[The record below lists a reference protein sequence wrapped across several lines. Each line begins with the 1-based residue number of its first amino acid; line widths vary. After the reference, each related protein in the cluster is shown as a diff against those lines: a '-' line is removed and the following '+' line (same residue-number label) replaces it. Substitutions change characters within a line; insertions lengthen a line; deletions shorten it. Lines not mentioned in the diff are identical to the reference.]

1 MRARGYKGEGV
12 VDNTTWVRQTWFPHV
27 PGQEFKAAKCVIV
40 VKNPFDFM
48 WEKFEEKIKE
58 TKTTLG
64 MNLIKDNEKLF
75 NSFLASESEK
85 IRAFYDYW
93 LNSPVPY
100 FVLRIEDILVN
111 PERTLTLLFQFLLN
125 LESLKGSQME
135 HKILTFLKY
144 NKTYEAFL
152 NTYINSYESGV
163 NNYSLLQ
170 KNITLKVMKN
180 ELIKL
185 GYVNQKPGEHFTE
198 EKGFDENEMRAALE
212 LNEDEDK
219 WIHEHNI
226 MSIEEMIHDY
236 QRKQKYCLITYL
248 KVNSKKTKLTDDIDI
263 DE

>member
-1 MRARGYKGEGV
+1 MI
-12 VDNTTWVRQTWFPHV
+12 DNTTWIKQTWFPEV
-27 PGQEFKAAKCVIV
+27 PGQEFKAAKCIV
-40 VKNPFDFM
+40 VVKSPFDFM

-85 IRAFYDYW
+85 IQTFYDYW
-93 LNSPVPY
+93 LNVPVPS
-100 FVLRIEDILVN
+100 FILRIEDILAN

-135 HKILTFLKY
+135 NKILMFLKY

-170 KNITLKVMKN
+170 KNITLKVMRN

-185 GYVNQKPGEHFTE
+185 GYVNQKPGETFRE
-198 EKGFDENEMRAALE
+198 EKGFDEYEMRAALE
-212 LNEDEDK
+212 INEEEEK
-219 WIHEHNI
+219 WLHEHNI
-226 MSIEEMIHDY
+226 IAIQDMIHDY
-236 QRKQKYCLITYL
+236 KEKHKYCLVTYL
-248 KVNSKKTKLTDDIDI
+248 KVNSKKTKLSEL